1 MKRVICFLSIAA
13 SVFLMS
19 CASSS
24 PVEEQSS
31 ETPEEQPAPP
41 PAPESETKKDIWGWD
56 YTDGPQGPGNWASLN
71 PQYYMCSTGS
81 SQSPVNLVWHRP
93 KGGSPLKIQY
103 TEGNATLMNAGY
115 TMRIEMTPQ
124 SSISFNGIDYLLEK
138 VEFRSPS
145 EHQLS
150 GNQLPMEIQ
159 FYHRSSN
166 GLKQA
171 VVSLFVIT
179 GRGSAWFDRVWEK
192 NMALEKFKSSPT
204 FRFNPDQLIPPRQT
218 FYHYEGSLTHPPC
231 LEEVQWFVFNTPLQ
245 LSKEQ
250 IDAFR
255 QAFAQNNRPVQELN
269 NREIT
274 NY

>member
-1 MKRVICFLSIAA
+1 MNNFISIVLFIASFFLFA
-13 SVFLMS
+13 
-19 CASSS
+19 CSSNS

-31 ETPEEQPAPP
+31 EEVGAEQPAPP
-41 PAPESETKKDIWGWD
+41 PPEPEIKKDIWGWD
-56 YTDGPQGPGNWASLN
+56 YTEGPQGPSSWASLN

-81 SQSPVNLVWHRP
+81 AQSPVNLVWHKP
-93 KGGSPLKIQY
+93 KGGNPLRINY

-115 TMRIEMTPQ
+115 TLRIELTPQ
-124 SSISFNGIDYLLEK
+124 SSINFKGMDYLLEK

-179 GRGSAWFDRVWEK
+179 GRGSAWFDKIWEK
-192 NMALEKFKSSPT
+192 NNSLEKFKSSPT

-218 FYHYEGSLTHPPC
+218 FYQYEGSLTHPPC

-250 IDAFR
+250 IAAFR
-255 QAFAQNNRPVQELN
+255 EAFAQNNRPVQELN
-269 NREIT
+269 GREIS